1 MEKGEEIR
9 TLTGHT
15 DFILSVCFSPDDIIL
30 ASGGGDYMR
39 YFFQRGGGVSAH
51 KTREIF

>member
-15 DFILSVCFSPDDIIL
+15 GEILSVCFSPDDIIL
-30 ASGGGDYMR
+30 ASGGGDHMR
-39 YFFQRGGGVSAH
+39 YFFKGEGG
-51 KTREIF
+51 